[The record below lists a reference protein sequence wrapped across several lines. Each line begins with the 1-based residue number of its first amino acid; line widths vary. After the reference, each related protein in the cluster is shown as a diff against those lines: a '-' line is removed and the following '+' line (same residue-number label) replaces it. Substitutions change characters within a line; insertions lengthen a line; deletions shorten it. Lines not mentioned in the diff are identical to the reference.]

1 MVLIKDH
8 VARAFQPR
16 FKGNFR
22 VIGQKGNQVE
32 IRPAEG
38 GETTK
43 VHITDVKK
51 VIPAEHFSTQLP
63 DYNKWGRLTKLRLN
77 PKSIPDLD
85 WQLASEL
92 HPGTSLYQTANI
104 SDQVTTTTQV
114 TTIVTA
120 EIVSKPIKLK
130 QD

>member
-8 VARAFQPR
+8 VAKAFQPR

-22 VIGQKGNQVE
+22 VIKQKGNQVE

-38 GETTK
+38 GETTQ
-43 VHITDVKK
+43 VHIADVKK
-51 VIPAEHFSTQLP
+51 VIPAEHFATQLP
-63 DYNKWGRLTKLRLN
+63 DYNKMGCLTKLRLS

-85 WQLASEL
+85 WQLASES
-92 HPGTSLYQTANI
+92 HPSTSLYQTANI
-104 SDQVTTTTQV
+104 SDQVTTTTQA
-114 TTIVTA
+114 TTIVIA
-120 EIVSKPIKLK
+120 EVVSKSIKLK